1 MQFVAL
7 EFLCVQ
13 FQNFLLTFFGNYG
26 FSSIW
31 TILLQLHFKVLNP
44 LLQNTHHPPSN
55 QVKVKAIHS
64 F

>member
-13 FQNFLLTFFGNYG
+13 FQNFLLTFF
-26 FSSIW
+26 W
-31 TILLQLHFKVLNP
+31 QLCILFHLDNPVTTSFQGPYP
-44 LLQNTHHPPSN
+44 LLQNTYHPPSN